1 MGVLRILHGLLA
13 QPVVALGFSGLSLLL
28 LVLVLLS
35 VPGPIKGLSWFRVA
49 SPVTDGAELITGL
62 QGWCWSGTSNCT
74 YAAIRDVDK
83 AANLKSGRAM
93 ETIAVSALF
102 SMGSFFVACYGLYLR
117 IEDTSSEWKE
127 EIACLIFNAS
137 AAGGTNTGIIRT
149 APSAQGNA
157 KGRGKGIFGQFGAS
171 RTSVDEDWDWDR
183 GSLNRGVTIFSRPSS
198 RNNGKREAEKFEIP
212 TEDRMESIPVDGD
225 DGCHAVT
232 ITQDADLETG
242 VTYTVLNRNRS

>member
-1 MGVLRILHGLLA
+1 MA
-13 QPVVALGFSGLSLLL
+13 FGFTN
-28 LVLVLLS
+28 
-35 VPGPIKGLSWFRVA
+35 K
-49 SPVTDGAELITGL
+49 
-62 QGWCWSGTSNCT
+62 T
-74 YAAIRDVDK
+74 YREVDK
-83 AANLKSGRAM
+83 SANLTSGRAM

-102 SMGSFFVACYGLYLR
+102 SMFSFFLGCYGLYLR
-117 IEDTSSEWKE
+117 IDDTSSEWKE

-198 RNNGKREAEKFEIP
+198 RNSRPSSRNVNREAEKFEIP
-212 TEDRMESIPVDGD
+212 TEDRKENIPVDGD
-225 DGCHAVT
+225 GGCHAVT